1 MTEVGS
7 NLELVLALVHDLFI
21 TSQER
26 MTQRLKSEVK
36 RAGSSFPTEQNLLES
51 KRNLTYSCPLEK
63 GLCVAQ
69 R

>member
-1 MTEVGS
+1 MTKVGL
-7 NLELVLALVHDLFI
+7 NPELALVLVQDLFV